1 MTNLYR
7 IRDLDLADTEGLP
20 AFIHLCQDHGVDF
33 IIKAV
38 KGPNGYPTCT
48 LIAGQLE
55 ALIAVLVEYCGGDE
69 KVAADLDA
77 MIEAV

>member
-1 MTNLYR
+1 MTNLFR

-20 AFIHLCQDHGVDF
+20 AFIHFCQNCGVDF

-48 LIAGQLE
+48 LVTNHRP
-55 ALIAVLVEYCGGDE
+55 ALVEVLVEYCGGDE
-69 KVAADLDA
+69 MAAADLDD
-77 MIEAV
+77 MVEVV

>member
-1 MTNLYR
+1 MTNLFR

-38 KGPNGYPTCT
+38 KGPNGFPTCT
-48 LIAGQLE
+48 LISSHRP
-55 ALIAVLVEYCGGDE
+55 ALVEVLVEFCGGDE
-69 KVAADLDA
+69 KAAADLDD
-77 MIEAV
+77 MIEVV